1 MRALHPPPIRR
12 HFAAWHRGF
21 IGALCLLAGR
31 MFAQDPTPEPVLV
44 LPPLTVSDRGAPLKW
59 RYLGTPGRE
68 ILSVCDD
75 STAVAVVQ
83 RLRRLDDMV
92 RVILPPR
99 FITEMAAPESVILL
113 DEKTG
118 QARSREV
125 LADMVQ
131 TGGARIRFM
140 PNLRLADLDS
150 TGVFAVVTPASAT
163 AFTYSVDRIAFLL
176 ERRVPRLPDWFIEG
190 MLGFYEQIE
199 MTERIEIRPARWLSP
214 EETLAFMADSERPRT
229 LLPMEELFARHRAG
243 KSEASGEMD
252 RAWRAQ
258 CALFVRW
265 ATVENKGA
273 FKEAL
278 WKFIDRLQTE
288 RPSEALFRDH
298 FGVGYSDARDQLSDY
313 LDSAIRERAVLPVPP
328 TPRQR
333 LRFRDATGLEI
344 ARIRGDWERMEIA
357 YVRARSPAYV
367 DKYVEQARRTL
378 SRAYAQGETDPRLLT
393 SLGLT
398 EVDSGNP
405 ASARPFLEA
414 ATQGNVVRPRAY
426 YELARLRYKAF
437 TDDAA
442 PEAKLTPRQTAEIM
456 APLLA
461 IRHQQPPLAQAY
473 ALVTTVLARSEA
485 PPTAEELAVLHEG
498 ARNFPQISEL
508 VYRAIY
514 FHLAGGQP
522 TAATSLIE
530 LALAH
535 VTEPEMRAKLERLQ
549 ASLATVKK

>member
-1 MRALHPPPIRR
+1 MRGIPRQLRR
-12 HFAAWHRGF
+12 GLSTR
-21 IGALCLLAGR
+21 LLGLIAVCCWSAGVNPG
-31 MFAQDPTPEPVLV
+31 FAQEPSAEPVLM
-44 LPPLTVSDRGAPLKW
+44 LPPLTVSDRGAPLRW

-75 STAVAVVQ
+75 ATALAVVQ
-83 RLRRLDDMV
+83 RLRRMDDLV
-92 RVILPPR
+92 QVILPSR
-99 FITEMAAPESVILL
+99 FTVEMATPESMILL

-125 LADMVQ
+125 LADMAKTRAHV
-131 TGGARIRFM
+131 RFM

-150 TGVFAVVTPASAT
+150 TGVFAIVNPASAA

-199 MTERIEIRPARWLSP
+199 MTERIEVKPARWLSF
-214 EETLAFMADSERPRT
+214 EETLALATDPERPRT
-229 LLPMEELFARHRAG
+229 LLPMEEFFAHRRG
-243 KSEASGEMD
+243 KGETPGGLD
-252 RAWRAQ
+252 LEWRAQ

-265 ATVENKGA
+265 ATLENHGLH
-273 FKEAL
+273 KEAL

-288 RPSEALFRDH
+288 PPSEALFREH
-298 FGVGYSDARDQLSDY
+298 FGFGYSDARDLLSDY
-313 LDSAIRERAVLPVPP
+313 LISAIQEKAVLPVPP

-333 LRFRDATGLEI
+333 LRFRDATDLEI

-367 DKYVEQARRTL
+367 DKYIEQARRTL
-378 SRAYAQGETDPRLLT
+378 QRAYTTGENDPRLLA

-398 EVDSGNP
+398 EVDAGNP
-405 ASARPFLEA
+405 GSARLFLERA
-414 ATQGNVVRPRAY
+414 VQGDGVRPRVG
-426 YELARLRYKAF
+426 YELALLRYKAF
-437 TDDAA
+437 TNDDA
-442 PEAKLTPRQTAEIM
+442 PSAKLTARQTAEIL

-461 IRHQQPPLAQAY
+461 VRRQPPPLAPAY
-473 ALVTTVLARSEA
+473 VLITTVLARSEA
-485 PPTAEELAVLHEG
+485 PPTAEQLAWLHEG
-498 ARNFPQISEL
+498 ARNFPHLSEL

-514 FHLAGGQP
+514 FHLASDQP
-522 TAATSLIE
+522 TAALSLVE

-535 VTEPEMRAKLERLQ
+535 VAEPEMRAKLERLQ
-549 ASLATVKK
+549 ASLLAAKK